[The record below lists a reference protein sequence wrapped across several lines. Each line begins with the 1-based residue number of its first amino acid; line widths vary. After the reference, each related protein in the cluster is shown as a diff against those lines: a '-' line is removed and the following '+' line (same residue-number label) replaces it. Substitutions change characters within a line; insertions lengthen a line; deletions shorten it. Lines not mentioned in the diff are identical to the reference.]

1 MTGKLGPSLLC
12 LILCAAAGAQAQEAR
27 PSRLL
32 SSDNLMQVSPH
43 VWVIKG
49 SPNIGIVVGKRATL
63 VVDNGLGTK
72 NGKIASDIAL
82 RLSPKGQKLY
92 LTTTHYHAE
101 HATGDGG
108 FPPGT
113 ILIRPRVQQTELEA
127 EGQKL
132 IDIFRSRSEE
142 DRSLLEDYRYQKPD
156 ILFDSAYS
164 LDLGDVR
171 VRLSWFGPA
180 HTKGD
185 ELVMVEP
192 DSVLISGDVVQ
203 NKTGPY
209 FYCSEC
215 TPRTWLA
222 VMDKI
227 SPLNPKI
234 VVPDHS
240 PPGDGSL
247 VSSEKAFLTELL
259 TRIVALKKE
268 GKSVEEASRLLTSE
282 IGAKYPD
289 WTSLGRI
296 PDAVARTYAE
306 DGK

>member
-1 MTGKLGPSLLC
+1 
-12 LILCAAAGAQAQEAR
+12 
-27 PSRLL
+27 LL
-32 SSDNLMQVSPH
+32 STDNMSQVSPH
-43 VWVIKG
+43 VWTIKG
-49 SPNIGIVVGKRATL
+49 SPNIAIVVGRRATL

-72 NGKIASDIAL
+72 NGEIVSQAAL

-113 ILIRPRVQQTELEA
+113 ILLRPRVQQAELEA

-132 IDIFRSRSEE
+132 IDLFSSRSEE
-142 DRSLLEDYRYQKPD
+142 DKALLQDYRYLKPD
-156 ILFDSAYS
+156 ILFDSDYR
-164 LDLGDVR
+164 LDLGGVQ

-185 ELVMVEP
+185 EVVMVEP

-215 TPRTWLA
+215 TPASWLA
-222 VMDKI
+222 VVDR
-227 SPLNPKI
+227 LAQRFHPKI
-234 VVPDHS
+234 VIPDHS
-240 PPGDGSL
+240 PPGDGAL
-247 VSSEKAFLTELL
+247 IVQTRAFMAELADRIAAL
-259 TRIVALKKE
+259 KSQGKTAQETGQIVAAE
-268 GKSVEEASRLLTSE
+268 MQ
-282 IGAKYPD
+282 AKYPD
-289 WTSLGRI
+289 WS
-296 PDAVARTYAE
+296 AVNRVAQGVTNSYA
-306 DGK
+306 GK